1 MTAPHADRTCAPP
14 GGGTASPPGPRVR
27 AAAVGVSAASSG
39 RRPHARRGM
48 LIVVVLVIIAVFVL
62 LGVSF
67 AYRMDAQLL
76 SVRAIADGQQARL
89 AAESG
94 LNRAILLLR
103 EHRTEID
110 RWYDNPDDLRRILVW
125 APDKPRGADSLA
137 DQEAIPGRPAWRF
150 SVVRSERDPE
160 RNVTRLR
167 YGMTDEA
174 GKVNLNTANRAQLL
188 RLFDQIRP
196 VGVLPQELADA
207 LIDWRDSDDVMTSV
221 YGAESDYYARLEP
234 PYKAKNRALETVEE
248 LLMVKNFSG
257 RILYGEDYNRNGHL
271 DANEDDGEEGAF
283 PPDDGDGKLDQGLLP
298 FVTVYSWDWNSA
310 NDNKVRLD
318 INAVQ
323 FEQLL
328 DGCASCDPRF
338 KIFFEPVLAELDEDT
353 IAFIAEAQKRGH
365 KFRSIGEIWGLQV
378 DENGRTNYDEAWK
391 AYAAEMKR
399 SGAVAEEDALINPE
413 PADEGPGRPGDGS
426 TGQEG
431 ESGGRADRQTGE
443 SGDRQPD
450 GRGRDAQ
457 GGRDLG
463 GEPEPGRSGDAPGRG
478 RGARGRDDRQSRD
491 SGPGR
496 GARDREDREDRRD
509 REAAPGRRP
518 GSDRREADQ
527 EPDKQQRRRQAVED
541 EEEEETEPEAGEQPP
556 GGGDPPDDGVS
567 GESDQPAENES
578 QDGLQKQEQ
587 SEDEG
592 DGRKSATGSGEE
604 EPPEDGEEDAWD
616 PATSIT
622 SPVGPD
628 QMRVLLDRLTVERGS
643 VLLGK
648 INVNTAPRTVLM
660 SIPGLSE
667 QDVESILSKREQVP
681 AAEKATTAW
690 LVTSGALKPEVFAVV
705 SNRLTARSIQFKIEA
720 IGFADHVRTARR
732 IEAVVEMRGHTAQF
746 RYYRDLTPLGIGF
759 PVWDDKEIDTFAYQ
773 P

>member
-1 MTAPHADRTCAPP
+1 VRAPHADGKGSRTGDPAALLP
-14 GGGTASPPGPRVR
+14 GRGFRPAG
-27 AAAVGVSAASSG
+27 VGVPPAATG

-76 SVRAIADGQQARL
+76 SVQAIGDRQQARL

-103 EHRTEID
+103 EHRTELD

-174 GKVNLNTANRAQLL
+174 GKLNLNTANRAQLL

-248 LLMVKNFSG
+248 LLMVKNFNG

-283 PPDDGDGKLDQGLLP
+283 PPDDADGQLDQGLLP
-298 FVTVYSWDWNSA
+298 FVTVWSWDWNSA

-328 DGCASCDPRF
+328 DDCASCDERF
-338 KIFFEPVLAELDEDT
+338 KIFFEPVLAELDEET
-353 IAFIAEAQKRGH
+353 IRFIAEAQKRGH

-378 DENGRTNYDEAWK
+378 DEQGRTNYDAAWK

-399 SGAVAEEDALINPE
+399 SGAVAEEDKLIQEE
-413 PADEGPGRPGDGS
+413 PADGQQPPPGDGS
-426 TGQEG
+426 SGPDGPGG
-431 ESGGRADRQTGE
+431 ERPDGGEGGRADG
-443 SGDRQPD
+443 QPD
-450 GRGRDAQ
+450 GRGRDER
-457 GGRDLG
+457 GRRDLG
-463 GEPEPGRSGDAPGRG
+463 GQPQPRDSGDRAGRG
-478 RGARGRDDRQSRD
+478 RGARDRQDRQDRQDDAGPGGQDSEDRAGRGGRDRQSR
-491 SGPGR
+491 
-496 GARDREDREDRRD
+496 
-509 REAAPGRRP
+509 EAASGRRP
-518 GSDRREADQ
+518 GPDRRDAE
-527 EPDKQQRRRQAVED
+527 EVPDKQQRRRQAARD
-541 EEEEETEPEAGEQPP
+541 EEEADGQDV
-556 GGGDPPDDGVS
+556 GDPPVDGEPGVQA
-567 GESDQPAENES
+567 DLDP
-578 QDGLQKQEQ
+578 QDGRQEEGP
-587 SEDEG
+587 SG
-592 DGRKSATGSGEE
+592 DGTDRPDSEAGPGEE
-604 EPPEDGEEDAWD
+604 EQEEDQEDAWD
-616 PATSIT
+616 PATSIA

-628 QMRVLLDRLTVERGS
+628 QMRVLLDRLTVEQGS

-648 INVNTAPRTVLM
+648 INVNTAPRVVLM

-667 QDVESILSKREQVP
+667 QDVESILSKRDQVP
-681 AAEKATTAW
+681 AAEKSTTAW

-705 SNRLTARSIQFKIEA
+705 ANRLTARSIQFRIEA
-720 IGFADHVRTARR
+720 IGFADHVRTAHR

-746 RYYRDLTPLGIGF
+746 RYYRDLTPLGIGY
-759 PVWDDKEIDTFAYQ
+759 PVWEDKGSDTFAYT